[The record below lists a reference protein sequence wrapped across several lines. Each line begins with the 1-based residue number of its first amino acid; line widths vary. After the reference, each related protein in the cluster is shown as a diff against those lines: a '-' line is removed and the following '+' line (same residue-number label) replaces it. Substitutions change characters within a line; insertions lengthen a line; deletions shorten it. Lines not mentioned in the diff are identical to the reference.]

1 MVTNPI
7 DESVKAC
14 YPQNCSQKA
23 TPLDCLSNVVCEVV
37 TTVLENG
44 TSNFVC
50 QEIGFTPPTTGEGS
64 DTGESIK
71 ANSALIWPIVSGVL
85 LLALLLTVFCSVVHC
100 VRGRRVARR
109 VRPGRARV
117 NTASTNMTSVTD
129 SSVENSLR
137 RQDSSQEHSCS
148 SQEALPSVAQDG
160 LTSSTGCG
168 GHKMNMAPSIAT
180 CGSYVTAAE
189 NGGIVNTAVGK
200 GLISVC
206 KEEDRGRQ
214 EGEGKCSEDDVFP
227 PQQKDDND
235 QKTTGSFPSS
245 LGTTGAHDLFS
256 KLGESPDPSK
266 AGGIWF

>member
-1 MVTNPI
+1 
-7 DESVKAC
+7 
-14 YPQNCSQKA
+14 
-23 TPLDCLSNVVCEVV
+23 
-37 TTVLENG
+37 
-44 TSNFVC
+44 
-50 QEIGFTPPTTGEGS
+50 
-64 DTGESIK
+64 
-71 ANSALIWPIVSGVL
+71 
-85 LLALLLTVFCSVVHC
+85 
-100 VRGRRVARR
+100 
-109 VRPGRARV
+109 
-117 NTASTNMTSVTD
+117 
-129 SSVENSLR
+129 
-137 RQDSSQEHSCS
+137 
-148 SQEALPSVAQDG
+148 
-160 LTSSTGCG
+160 
-168 GHKMNMAPSIAT
+168 MNMAPSIAT

-235 QKTTGSFPSS
+235 QKTT